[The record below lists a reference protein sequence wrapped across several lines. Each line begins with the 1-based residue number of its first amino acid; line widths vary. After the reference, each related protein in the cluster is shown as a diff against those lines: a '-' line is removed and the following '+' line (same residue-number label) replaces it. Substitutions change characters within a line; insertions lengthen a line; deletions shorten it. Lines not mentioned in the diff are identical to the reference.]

1 MDWLTAYIAQRLPK
15 SRHAVSRPPSIA
27 QHADSPDR
35 GHVTALL
42 HRARKGDAAAEA
54 ELLPLVYAD
63 LRLAA
68 ERLLRREQPGHTFQP
83 TDLVH
88 EGYLK
93 LVGGAMSDA
102 QSRQHFIAIAAR
114 AMRQVLVDH
123 ARRRGAAKRG
133 AAVEV
138 RITNVDAGID
148 IDLAEMIALDDAL
161 ERLGKRNPRLT
172 RVVELRFFAGLNEE
186 ETAAVLGVTSRTV
199 QRDWATARAW
209 LYKELDASRT
219 S

>member
-1 MDWLTAYIAQRLPK
+1 MAQP
-15 SRHAVSRPPSIA
+15 VE
-27 QHADSPDR
+27 SPDR

-42 HRARKGDAAAEA
+42 ERARQGDVAAEA

-63 LRLAA
+63 LRRAA
-68 ERLLRREQPGHTFQP
+68 ERLLQRERAGHSFQP

-93 LVGGAMSDA
+93 LGGAVADA
-102 QSRQHFIAIAAR
+102 ESRKHFVAIAAR

-123 ARRRGAAKRG
+123 ARRRAAAKRG

-138 RITNVDAGID
+138 RITNVDASID
-148 IDLAEMIALDDAL
+148 IDLAEMLALDDAL
-161 ERLGKRNPRLT
+161 ERLGKRNARLT

-209 LYKELDASRT
+209 LHKELDASRK